1 MRGTIVYKMTG
12 SGNDFVLLDGRSTS
26 PGEWPSARIV
36 QLCDRR
42 TGVGADGLVIL
53 TPDGPGAVRMAF
65 WNSDGSRAAMCGNA
79 ALCSSRLAVYLEL
92 VPPGDLCLVTDA
104 GVIQARCET
113 IGDQAEIRLPDFAL
127 SAAPAELE
135 AGPGE
140 RWIAFATVGVPHLVI
155 EVDDIE
161 AVDVPGRGR
170 ALRYDP
176 RLGPAGAN
184 VNFLAAPA
192 RPGLPW
198 LIRTYERGV
207 EGETLACGTGTVA
220 AGIALASRGEVE
232 LPVRFRSRGG
242 EALEVRAVLEG
253 PQASDVWLG
262 GQGKLVFRAIWE
274 A

>member
-1 MRGTIVYKMTG
+1 ERGAVQQ
-12 SGNDFVLLDGRSTS
+12 
-26 PGEWPSARIV
+26 PARGV
-36 QLCDRR
+36 PRAGPARR
-42 TGVGADGLVIL
+42 PV
-53 TPDGPGAVRMAF
+53 PRHRRRRHPGALR
-65 WNSDGSRAAMCGNA
+65 
-79 ALCSSRLAVYLEL
+79 
-92 VPPGDLCLVTDA
+92 GD
-104 GVIQARCET
+104 R
-113 IGDQAEIRLPDFAL
+113 DQAEIRLPDFAL
-127 SAAPAELE
+127 SAAPVELE
-135 AGPGE
+135 AGSGE

-170 ALRYDP
+170 ALQYDP
-176 RLGPAGAN
+176 RVGTAGAN

-242 EALEVRAVLEG
+242 EA
-253 PQASDVWLG
+253 
-262 GQGKLVFRAIWE
+262 
-274 A
+274 